1 MSTKKTGKGQ
11 NRLENLENKELEQQV
26 ADGAQDAN
34 AVQPVVDG
42 TKESDNQNG
51 GVMDPS
57 AQVAEVLSGPHSD
70 LESKL
75 LEFPVDNI
83 KIGEFKK
90 EVSEEELTQ
99 IVEHVRTGYGISNR
113 TALNAVC
120 ELIRRGGAAKGT
132 PANYSVEVF
141 CPDEKV
147 PAVVVKKDVERAVE
161 LICKNKRTLRNLAQT
176 LAPLIVRTG
185 LKRYMIN
192 PTLDVSGDL
201 AKKINNR
208 LLVRKEKP
216 LSDFEKIGCASYAQC
231 IPDLDKMCAS
241 DRLAHLLAEDLEL
254 RSNKGAN
261 TNKGFGSRKETPGK
275 GKTKT
280 SNSNNKGGNS
290 NNKGG
295 NKKGAKGGTKKK

>member
-1 MSTKKTGKGQ
+1 MSTNKTGKGKDQ
-11 NRLENLENKELEQQV
+11 NRLENKELEQQV

-57 AQVAEVLSGPHSD
+57 AQVAEFLSGPHSD

-141 CPDEKV
+141 CPDER
-147 PAVVVKKDVERAVE
+147 AVVVKRDVERAVE

-216 LSDFEKIGCASYAQC
+216 LSNFEKIGCASYAQC
-231 IPDLDKMCAS
+231 IPDLDKMC

-280 SNSNNKGGNS
+280 SNN

>member
-1 MSTKKTGKGQ
+1 MK
-11 NRLENLENKELEQQV
+11 R
-26 ADGAQDAN
+26 
-34 AVQPVVDG
+34 
-42 TKESDNQNG
+42 
-51 GVMDPS
+51 
-57 AQVAEVLSGPHSD
+57 
-70 LESKL
+70 
-75 LEFPVDNI
+75 
-83 KIGEFKK
+83 
-90 EVSEEELTQ
+90 
-99 IVEHVRTGYGISNR
+99 
-113 TALNAVC
+113 
-120 ELIRRGGAAKGT
+120 
-132 PANYSVEVF
+132 
-141 CPDEKV
+141 
-147 PAVVVKKDVERAVE
+147 DVERAVE

-280 SNSNNKGGNS
+280 SNSNNKGGN
-290 NNKGG
+290 
-295 NKKGAKGGTKKK
+295 KKGAKGGTKKK